1 MRQVDEPSPT
11 FGMRPIQPRLKGFKT
26 QAPPLFEASEDLN
39 ELGHEVIRLDVPKEF
54 VTDVLDSPKAEDPS
68 RLENQVNFK
77 IRPTKR
83 HPWRALNAVT
93 DPFDD
98 PLH

>member
-1 MRQVDEPSPT
+1 
-11 FGMRPIQPRLKGFKT
+11 MRPIQPRLKGFKT
-26 QAPPLFEASEDLN
+26 AAPTLFEASEGSSDF
-39 ELGHEVIRLDVPKEF
+39 GHDVIRLDVPNEF
-54 VTDVLDSPKAEDPS
+54 VADVSDSPKAEDPS
-68 RLENQVNFK
+68 YLDNQVNFK

-83 HPWRALNAVT
+83 HPWRALNAVV